1 MWKTKK
7 KPVFFLCPSKNHNPS
22 FLWRDYDLCWG
33 FQFYHLMEIVYTNC
47 MYTTSKLC
55 FNTYSV
61 FGTKI
66 KKGLVIYPIRFS
78 LTKNKNKWM
87 KKAVYIVYN
96 WKFLCF
102 FTFNGSKT
110 NGTLTG
116 KQCKFKTITISCN
129 NLLWESSG
137 IPAMQRIK
145 RWNTNKKWWEQ
156 P

>member
-7 KPVFFLCPSKNHNPS
+7 KPVFFCAQAKIIILPFFGGIMIYVGAFS
-22 FLWRDYDLCWG
+22 FTIWW
-33 FQFYHLMEIVYTNC
+33 
-47 MYTTSKLC
+47 KLC
-55 FNTYSV
+55 IQIACIPHPNCALILIQY
-61 FGTKI
+61 KD